1 MLQGETLTSEAS
13 PKVTTS
19 GSTRLRFVIHAWRR
33 VTGKAC
39 MVLIE
44 RGLVPELLLRVFF
57 KFALALSVVSVS
69 CKVFL

>member
-1 MLQGETLTSEAS
+1 
-13 PKVTTS
+13 
-19 GSTRLRFVIHAWRR
+19 
-33 VTGKAC
+33 